1 MKRFV
6 HLFLISVKGSLLSLF
21 SDPESDSI
29 PSSMDEADRR
39 SPSPQPS
46 TGSDS
51 SLLPPVYE
59 GSPMGIFPP
68 GFQGNKR
75 PELTQTELQE
85 RFKKII
91 AAAVDFVLYTGRSK
105 LEKKLN
111 ECINPDSV

>member
-1 MKRFV
+1 M
-6 HLFLISVKGSLLSLF
+6 FLISVKGSLLSLF
-21 SDPESDSI
+21 SDESDSI
-29 PSSMDEADRR
+29 ASSTDEADRR

-51 SLLPPVYE
+51 SILPPVYE

-91 AAAVDFVLYTGRSK
+91 AAAVDFVLYTGMLKSSTFPF
-105 LEKKLN
+105 LLYMMY
-111 ECINPDSV
+111 